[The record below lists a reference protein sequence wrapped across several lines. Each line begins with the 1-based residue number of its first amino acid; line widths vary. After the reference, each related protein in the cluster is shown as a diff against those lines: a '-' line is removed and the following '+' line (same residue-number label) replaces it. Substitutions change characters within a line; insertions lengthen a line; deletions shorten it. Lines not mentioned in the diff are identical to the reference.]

1 MYFIDS
7 NFACMAED
15 DTIASHRV
23 AGMKYRSL
31 NAILAQLKNC
41 RLELTLRLNWKI

>member
-7 NFACMAED
+7 NFACVAED
-15 DTIASHRV
+15 DAMVSERV
-23 AGMKYRSL
+23 AGVKYRSL

-41 RLELTLRLNWKI
+41 HLELTLRLN